1 MYKICFIF
9 ITSINVFKKWD
20 SNQIFSSEFL
30 CSQRFSPYGGSS
42 TEFHWI
48 TPLLKLFGRASLVLT
63 VTILIE
69 HKFTA
74 WLFSNNGMQTKC
86 GFCKEEWKIQ
96 LSVGKKL
103 GKKNIRMSS
112 LSYLSLNLLSS
123 RHCWHDTR
131 KQERLWQKNM
141 FSIWHLKKKKKRKC
155 VSFDYSNLRICSKS
169 EFSQEGYKIRTLN
182 MYDCG
187 GKINYLNLFLVFLP
201 LLAIPFFLLFVGNYQ
216 NFF

>member
-1 MYKICFIF
+1 MRLQPNIF
-9 ITSINVFKKWD
+9 LRIFMFTAILPLWREFNRVPLDYALVKTFWPSKFGFD
-20 SNQIFSSEFL
+20 SNHSNWAQIHSLTFL
-30 CSQRFSPYGGSS
+30 QC
-42 TEFHWI
+42 
-48 TPLLKLFGRASLVLT
+48 
-63 VTILIE
+63 
-69 HKFTA
+69 
-74 WLFSNNGMQTKC
+74 NGKQTKC
-86 GFCKEEWKIQ
+86 GFCKEEGKWKIQ

-103 GKKNIRMSS
+103 GKKNIRMTS